1 MTTVTQIKQ
10 ALKSLLSTI
19 TDVDR
24 ATIDHY
30 LPPVETKHI
39 ALVIPP
45 FGQQTR
51 TEVLTTGG
59 SKFVPES
66 KTVMESL
73 RIRCE
78 FWVKLDS
85 ARVAYCLSRSSDI
98 PKEAIALLFAHPTLN
113 GTVDRMGNFGSGS
126 DRQSIDAE
134 TIDRPIEIAGIPY
147 IVVSVIVPVIAYA
160 KED

>member
-10 ALKSLLSTI
+10 ALKTLLSTI
-19 TDVDR
+19 TDVDK
-24 ATIDHY
+24 ATIDSY
-30 LPPVETKHI
+30 LPPVETKYI

-59 SKFVPES
+59 SKFVPEQ

-78 FWVKLDS
+78 FWVKLDT
-85 ARVAYCLSRSSDI
+85 ARLPHTLSRASDI
-98 PKEAIALLFAHPTLN
+98 PKEAIALLFAHPTLG
-113 GTVDRMGNFGSGS
+113 GTVDRVGNFGSGS

>member
-10 ALKSLLSTI
+10 ALKGLLSTI
-19 TDVDR
+19 TDVDK
-24 ATIDHY
+24 ATIDSY

-39 ALVIPP
+39 ALVITP

-59 SKFVPES
+59 SKFVPVS

-78 FWVKLDS
+78 FWVKLDTGKLPHTL
-85 ARVAYCLSRSSDI
+85 ARASDI
-98 PKEAIALLFAHPTLN
+98 PKEAIALLLAHPTL
-113 GTVDRMGNFGSGS
+113 GGIDRMGNFGQGS
-126 DRQSIDAE
+126 DRQTIDAE

-147 IVVSVIVPVIAYA
+147 IVVTVIVPMIIYA